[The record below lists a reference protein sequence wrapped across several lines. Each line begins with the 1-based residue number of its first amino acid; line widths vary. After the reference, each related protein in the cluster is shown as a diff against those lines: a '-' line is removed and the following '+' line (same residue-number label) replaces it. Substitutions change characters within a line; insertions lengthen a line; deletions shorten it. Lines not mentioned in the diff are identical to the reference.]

1 MRLAPQEIKVR
12 ARPAPQLSSVAR
24 PGRIKLDRAVPLAHP
39 RHDPIK
45 TTPAFVELKAEL
57 SDAVRVEVLAA
68 QAAATA

>member
-1 MRLAPQEIKVR
+1 M
-12 ARPAPQLSSVAR
+12 ARPAPQLSLIAR
-24 PGRIKLDRAVPLAHP
+24 PARIKLDRAVPLAHP